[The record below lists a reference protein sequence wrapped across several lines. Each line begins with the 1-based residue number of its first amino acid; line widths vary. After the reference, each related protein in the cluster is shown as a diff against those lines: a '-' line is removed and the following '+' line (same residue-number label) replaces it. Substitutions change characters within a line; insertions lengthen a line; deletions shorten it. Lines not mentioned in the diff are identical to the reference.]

1 MLRKGWSLKERLQAV
16 SFIILVLILIFGW
29 CIEQMESNQISN
41 QITPTATEQAQST
54 KDNIL
59 IDVFFTDP
67 KIPFDNVAVSLEN
80 FRFNYWKALSS
91 FFCRKEMM
99 II

>member
-1 MLRKGWSLKERLQAV
+1 MLRKGWSFKERLQAV

-29 CIEQMESNQISN
+29 CVEQMESNQISN
-41 QITPTATEQAQST
+41 QATPTATEQAQSI

-59 IDVFFTDP
+59 IDVFFIEP
-67 KIPFDNVAVSLEN
+67 KIPFDNVFVSLEN

-91 FFCRKEMM
+91 FFAKRK
-99 II
+99 

>member
-1 MLRKGWSLKERLQAV
+1 MFRKGWSSKERLQAV

-29 CIEQMESNQISN
+29 CMEQMESSQISN
-41 QITPTATEQAQST
+41 QVTPAATEQAQSI

-67 KIPFDNVAVSLEN
+67 KILFDNVVVSLEN
-80 FRFNYWKALSS
+80 SGFYTGRL
-91 FFCRKEMM
+91 
-99 II
+99 